1 MSEVSWHPQSS
12 SFNGTAPLLQVVAV
26 EVHTQL
32 ELAGSTGAGGATGG
46 VASASAVAMA
56 ANAIT
61 LAIQRVAGHGTQDLA
76 GFVAIGRVQHLTQGL
91 SV

>member
-1 MSEVSWHPQSS
+1 MPSVSNVCWHPQSS
-12 SFNGTAPLLQVVAV
+12 SFKVTAPLLQVVAV

-32 ELAGSTGAGGATGG
+32 EFAGGTGAGGATGG

-61 LAIQRVAGHGTQDLA
+61 LAIQRVAPTHC
-76 GFVAIGRVQHLTQGL
+76 
-91 SV
+91 

>member
-1 MSEVSWHPQSS
+1 M
-12 SFNGTAPLLQVVAV
+12 VAV

-32 ELAGSTGAGGATGG
+32 EFAGGTGAGGATGG

-61 LAIQRVAGHGTQDLA
+61 LAIQRVAPTHCYSVLPGVTWGFA
-76 GFVAIGRVQHLTQGL
+76 GIGQLIPANPETPCKLFERPRM
-91 SV
+91 